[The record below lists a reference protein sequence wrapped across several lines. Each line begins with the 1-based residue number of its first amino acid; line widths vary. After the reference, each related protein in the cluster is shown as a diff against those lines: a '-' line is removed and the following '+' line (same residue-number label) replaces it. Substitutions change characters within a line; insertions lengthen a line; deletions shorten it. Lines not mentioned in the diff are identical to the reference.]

1 MNINHMILKNLKKNL
16 KNYYLYVFA
25 LVFSVGLYF
34 SFVTLQYNPGV
45 DNMET
50 SAKMTAA
57 IKAASVMLVVIVTVF
72 LVYANSIFIKRRG
85 KEIGLFQLIG
95 MTKGR
100 IFRILT
106 VENLLIYIGSMIIG
120 IFVGFSFSKLIQMV
134 LFKATGIDG
143 VASLNFST
151 AAFVQT
157 VIVFFAIFGVIM
169 LTNWIFIKAQ
179 SILSL
184 FRVTSKTE
192 DRIKGISIR
201 EIIMGVLGLVLIIAG
216 YYLSSK
222 MFDGDFSEMTELLIV
237 MIFILGSVILG
248 TYLFYKGSIRF
259 VANLLRKRKE
269 GYLNINDV
277 LSLSSIM
284 FRMKSNSLLLTI
296 ITTVSALAIALSSLS
311 YISYYS
317 AEKTAKQNIPDHFSL
332 AEEQNVNRFKKELN
346 EKGYDFTTNELDV
359 LQVTVLTKD
368 IVAKQPSNTAF
379 DASEM
384 ILPVI
389 SDETLTDID
398 VSPDEAVFTGFSK
411 ILDTVISFENEGIIQ
426 LKGKEEVTAQNYL
439 GLKQDYIL
447 PYSYSNGGLP
457 TVIVDETTFASLQK
471 DIDEEIQDKPFTYV
485 GYNLENDSKLPEAT
499 DLFQSLSFE
508 DDQGRSSQYEA
519 FQEQKENMGLIMFI
533 VGFLGLTFL
542 ITSGCILYFKQM
554 NEGEEERPNYT
565 VLRKLG
571 FTQSDLSRGIRGK
584 QMVNFGIPLV
594 VGLLHGYFA
603 VRSGWFFFGTELYTP
618 MLIVMGI
625 YTLLYSIF
633 GGLSV
638 VYYKKVI
645 REAL

>member
-1 MNINHMILKNLKKNL
+1 MNINQMVIKNLKKNL

-25 LVFSVGLYF
+25 LIFSVGLYF
-34 SFVTLQYNPGV
+34 SFVTLQYDPGI
-45 DNMET
+45 DNAET
-50 SAKMTAA
+50 SLKMAAA
-57 IKAASVMLVVIVTVF
+57 IRTASVMLVIIVTVF

-106 VENLLIYIGSMIIG
+106 VENLLIYTGSMTIG

-134 LFKATGIDG
+134 LFKLTGISE
-143 VASLNFST
+143 VASLNFSP
-151 AAFVQT
+151 AALLQT

-184 FRVTSKTE
+184 FHVTSKSE
-192 DRIKGISIR
+192 ERIKNISFR
-201 EIIMGVLGLVLIIAG
+201 EIIMGVLGLALVMAG
-216 YYLSSK
+216 YYVSSK
-222 MFDGDFSEMTELLIV
+222 LFDGDFSAMSELLNV
-237 MIFILGSVILG
+237 MGFILGSVIIG

-259 VANLLRKRKE
+259 VANLIRKRKD

-332 AEEQNVNRFKKELN
+332 ADEQNANRFEKELK
-346 EKGYDFTTNELDV
+346 EKGYKFSTNEIDV
-359 LQVTVLTKD
+359 LQANVVTKEILV
-368 IVAKQPSNTAF
+368 KQQSGTAF

-384 ILPVI
+384 VLPVI
-389 SDETLTDID
+389 SDQSLKDID
-398 VSPDEAVFTGFSK
+398 VSADEAIFTGFSK
-411 ILDTVISFENEGIIQ
+411 ILDSVISFDSDGAIHIEGKDKVIDQ
-426 LKGKEEVTAQNYL
+426 DYL
-439 GLKQDYIL
+439 GLKNNYIL
-447 PYSYSNGGLP
+447 PYSYSHGGLP
-457 TVIVDETTFASLQK
+457 TVVVDETTFASLQK
-471 DIDEEIQDKPFTYV
+471 DMDEEIQDEPLTYF
-485 GYNLENDSKLPEAT
+485 GFNLENNSELPKAT
-499 DLFQSLSFE
+499 ELFQSLSF
-508 DDQGRSSQYEA
+508 DHDQGKSSQYQT

-565 VLRKLG
+565 ILRKLG
-571 FTQSDLSRGIRGK
+571 FTQVDLSRGIRGK
-584 QMVNFGIPLV
+584 QLVNFGIPLV

-633 GGLSV
+633 GGLSF

>member
-1 MNINHMILKNLKKNL
+1 MNINHIILKNLKKNM

-25 LVFSVGLYF
+25 LIFSVGLYF
-34 SFVTLQYNPGV
+34 SFVTLQYDPGV

-57 IKAASVMLVVIVTVF
+57 IRAASIMLVVIVTVF
-72 LVYANSIFIKRRG
+72 LIYANSIFIKRRG

-106 VENLLIYIGSMIIG
+106 VENLLIYIGSMAIG
-120 IFVGFSFSKLIQMV
+120 IFVGFAFSKLIQMI

-143 VASLNFST
+143 VASLNFSS
-151 AAFVQT
+151 AALLQT

-184 FRVTSKTE
+184 FHVTSKSE
-192 DRIKGISIR
+192 ERIKNISIR
-201 EIIMGVLGLVLIIAG
+201 EVIMGVLGLILIMAG
-216 YYLSSK
+216 YYVSSRL
-222 MFDGDFSEMTELLIV
+222 FDGDFSAMNELLFA
-237 MIFILGSVILG
+237 MAFILGSVILG

-259 VANLLRKRKE
+259 VANLIRKRKE

-317 AEKTAKQNIPDHFSL
+317 AEKTSKQNIPDHFSL
-332 AEEQNVNRFKKELN
+332 AEEQNAAIFEKELKA
-346 EKGYDFTTNELDV
+346 KGYDFTTKEMEV
-359 LQVTVLTKD
+359 LQATVLTEE
-368 IVAKQPSNTAF
+368 ILAKQQSGTAF

-384 ILPVI
+384 VLPII
-389 SDETLTDID
+389 SDQTLEEID
-398 VSPDEAVFTGFSK
+398 VSSNEAVFTGFSK
-411 ILDTVISFENEGIIQ
+411 ILESVIRFDNAGVIQ
-426 LKGKEEVTAQNYL
+426 IEGKEKVIAQDYL
-439 GLKQDYIL
+439 GLKSDYIL
-447 PYSYSNGGLP
+447 PYSYSDGGLP

-471 DIDEEIQDKPFTYV
+471 DMDEEIQDEPLTYF
-485 GYNLENDSKLPEAT
+485 GFNLVNQSTLPGAT
-499 DLFQSLSFE
+499 ELFQSLSFE
-508 DDQGRSSQYEA
+508 QDQGNSSQYQS

-571 FTQSDLSRGIRGK
+571 FTQADLSRGIRGK
-584 QMVNFGIPLV
+584 QFVNFGIPLV

-618 MLIVMGI
+618 MLMVMGI

-633 GGLSV
+633 GWLSV
-638 VYYKKVI
+638 VYYKKII

>member
-1 MNINHMILKNLKKNL
+1 MNINHIILKNLKKNM

-25 LVFSVGLYF
+25 LIFSVGLYF
-34 SFVTLQYNPGV
+34 SFVTLQYDPGV
-45 DNMET
+45 ENMET

-57 IKAASVMLVVIVTVF
+57 IRAASIMLVVIVTVF

-106 VENLLIYIGSMIIG
+106 VENLLIYIGSMSLG
-120 IFVGFSFSKLIQMV
+120 IFVGFAFSKLIQMI

-143 VASLNFST
+143 VASLNFSS
-151 AAFVQT
+151 AALLQT
-157 VIVFFAIFGVIM
+157 VIVFFAIFGIIL

-184 FRVTSKTE
+184 FHVTSKSE
-192 DRIKGISIR
+192 ERIKNISIR
-201 EIIMGVLGLVLIIAG
+201 EIILGVLGLILIIAG
-216 YYLSSK
+216 YYVSSRL
-222 MFDGDFSEMTELLIV
+222 FDGDFSDMNELLFA
-237 MIFILGSVILG
+237 MAFILGSVILG

-259 VANLLRKRKE
+259 VANLIRKRKE

-317 AEKTAKQNIPDHFSL
+317 AEKTSKQNIPDHFSL
-332 AEEQNVNRFKKELN
+332 AEEQNAAMFEKEL
-346 EKGYDFTTNELDV
+346 KARGYDFTTKEMEV
-359 LQVTVLTKD
+359 LQATVLTEE
-368 IVAKQPSNTAF
+368 ILTKQQSGTAF

-384 ILPVI
+384 VLPVI
-389 SDETLTDID
+389 SDQTLEEID
-398 VSPDEAVFTGFSK
+398 VSSNEAVFTGFSK
-411 ILDTVISFENEGIIQ
+411 ILESVIRFDNAGVIQ
-426 LKGKEEVTAQNYL
+426 IEGKEKVIAQDYL
-439 GLKQDYIL
+439 GLKSDYIL
-447 PYSYSNGGLP
+447 PYSYSDGGLP
-457 TVIVDETTFASLQK
+457 TVVVDETTFASLQK
-471 DIDEEIQDKPFTYV
+471 DMDEEIQDEPLTYF
-485 GYNLENDSKLPEAT
+485 GYNLVNQSTLPEAT
-499 DLFQSLSFE
+499 ELFQSLSF
-508 DDQGRSSQYEA
+508 DHDQGKSSQYQS

-571 FTQSDLSRGIRGK
+571 FTQADLSRGIRGK
-584 QMVNFGIPLV
+584 QLVNFGIPLV

-618 MLIVMGI
+618 MLIVTGI

-638 VYYKKVI
+638 AYYKKVI

>member
-25 LVFSVGLYF
+25 LIFSVGLYF
-34 SFVTLQYNPGV
+34 SFVTLQYDPGV

-50 SAKMTAA
+50 STKMAAA
-57 IKAASVMLVVIVTVF
+57 IRAASVMLVVIVTVF

-106 VENLLIYIGSMIIG
+106 IENLLIYIGSMLIG

-192 DRIKGISIR
+192 GRMKGISVR
-201 EIIMGVLGLVLIIAG
+201 EITMGVLGLVLIITG
-216 YYLSSK
+216 YYVSSK
-222 MFDGDFSEMTELLIV
+222 LFDGDFSEMNELLLV

-248 TYLFYKGSIRF
+248 TYFFYKGSIRF

-332 AEEQNVNRFKKELN
+332 AEEQNVNRFEKELK

-359 LQVTVLTKD
+359 LQATVLTKD

-439 GLKQDYIL
+439 GLKQNYIL
-447 PYSYSNGGLP
+447 PYTYSDGGLP
-457 TVIVDETTFASLQK
+457 TVVVDETTFVALQK
-471 DIDEEIQDKPFTYV
+471 DMDEEIQDEPITYT
-485 GYNLENDSKLPEAT
+485 GFNLKNDSPLPGAT

-519 FQEQKENMGLIMFI
+519 FQQQKENMGLIMFI

-571 FTQSDLSRGIRGK
+571 FTQADLSRGIRGK

-594 VGLLHGYFA
+594 IGILHGYFA

-625 YTLLYSIF
+625 YTFLYSIF

-638 VYYKKVI
+638 AYYKKVI

>member
-34 SFVTLQYNPGV
+34 SFVTLQYDPGV
-45 DNMET
+45 NNMET
-50 SAKMTAA
+50 SAKMAAA
-57 IKAASVMLVVIVTVF
+57 IRAASVMLVVIVTVF

-106 VENLLIYIGSMIIG
+106 VENFLIYIGSMIIG

-192 DRIKGISIR
+192 ERIKGISVW
-201 EIIMGVLGLVLIIAG
+201 EITMGLLGLVLILTG
-216 YYLSSK
+216 YYVSSK
-222 MFDGDFSEMTELLIV
+222 LFDGDFSAMNELLLV

-296 ITTVSALAIALSSLS
+296 ITTVSALAIALTSLS

-332 AEEQNVNRFKKELN
+332 AEEQNVNRFEKELN
-346 EKGYDFTTNELDV
+346 EKGYDFTINELDV

-368 IVAKQPSNTAF
+368 IVAKQPANTAF

-426 LKGKEEVTAQNYL
+426 LKGNEEVTAQNYL

-447 PYSYSNGGLP
+447 PYTYSNGGLP
-457 TVIVDETTFASLQK
+457 TVVIDEMTFVALQK
-471 DIDEEIQDKPFTYV
+471 DMDEEIQDEPLTYTGFNV
-485 GYNLENDSKLPEAT
+485 ENDSTLPEAT

-508 DDQGRSSQYEA
+508 GDQGRSSQYEA

-571 FTQSDLSRGIRGK
+571 FTQADLSRGIRGK

-594 VGLLHGYFA
+594 VGILHGYFA
-603 VRSGWFFFGTELYTP
+603 IRSGWFFFGTELYTP

>member
-1 MNINHMILKNLKKNL
+1 MILKNLKKNL

-34 SFVTLQYNPGV
+34 SFVTLQYDPGV

-50 SAKMTAA
+50 SAKMAAA
-57 IKAASVMLVVIVTVF
+57 IRAASVMLVVIVTVF

-179 SILSL
+179 SILAL

-192 DRIKGISIR
+192 GRIKGISVR
-201 EIIMGVLGLVLIIAG
+201 EIIMGLLGLVLIIAG
-216 YYLSSK
+216 YYVSSK
-222 MFDGDFSEMTELLIV
+222 LFDGDFSDMNELLLV
-237 MIFILGSVILG
+237 MMFILGSVILG

-296 ITTVSALAIALSSLS
+296 ITTVSALAIALTSLS

-332 AEEQNVNRFKKELN
+332 AEDQNVNRFEKELN

-359 LQVTVLTKD
+359 LQATVLTKD

-447 PYSYSNGGLP
+447 PYTYSDGGLP
-457 TVIVDETTFASLQK
+457 TVVVDETTFVALQK
-471 DIDEEIQDKPFTYV
+471 DMDKEIQNEPFTYT
-485 GYNLENDSKLPEAT
+485 GFNLKNDSKLPEAT
-499 DLFQSLSFE
+499 NLFESLSFE
-508 DDQGRSSQYEA
+508 DDQGRSSQFEA
-519 FQEQKENMGLIMFI
+519 FQKQKENMGLIMFI

-571 FTQSDLSRGIRGK
+571 FTQADLSRGIRGK

-594 VGLLHGYFA
+594 VGILHGYFA
-603 VRSGWFFFGTELYTP
+603 IRSGWFFFGTELYTP

-633 GGLSV
+633 GALSV

>member
-25 LVFSVGLYF
+25 LIFSVGLYF
-34 SFVTLQYNPGV
+34 SFVTLQYDPGV
-45 DNMET
+45 NNMET
-50 SAKMTAA
+50 SAKMAAA
-57 IKAASVMLVVIVTVF
+57 IRAASVMLVVIVTVF

-106 VENLLIYIGSMIIG
+106 IENLLIYIGSMIIG

-134 LFKATGIDG
+134 LFKAAGIDG

-216 YYLSSK
+216 YYVSSK

-237 MIFILGSVILG
+237 MVFILGSVILG

-296 ITTVSALAIALSSLS
+296 ITTVSALAIALTSLS

-332 AEEQNVNRFKKELN
+332 AEEQNVNRFEKELN
-346 EKGYDFTTNELDV
+346 EKGYDFTINELDV
-359 LQVTVLTKD
+359 LQATVLTKD
-368 IVAKQPSNTAF
+368 IVAKQPSNNAF

-411 ILDTVISFENEGIIQ
+411 ILDTVISFENEGTIQ
-426 LKGKEEVTAQNYL
+426 LKGKEEVTAQHYL

-447 PYSYSNGGLP
+447 PYIYSDGGLP
-457 TVIVDETTFASLQK
+457 TVVVDETTFVALQK
-471 DIDEEIQDKPFTYV
+471 DMDEEIQDEPLTYT
-485 GYNLENDSKLPEAT
+485 GLNLENESTLPEAT

-508 DDQGRSSQYEA
+508 EDQGRSSQYEA

-571 FTQSDLSRGIRGK
+571 FTQADLSRGIRGK

-594 VGLLHGYFA
+594 VGILHGYFA
-603 VRSGWFFFGTELYTP
+603 IRSGWFFFGTELYTP

-633 GGLSV
+633 GALSV

>member
-1 MNINHMILKNLKKNL
+1 MSINHMILKNLKKNL

-25 LVFSVGLYF
+25 LIFSVGLYF
-34 SFVTLQYNPGV
+34 SFVTLQYDPGV

-106 VENLLIYIGSMIIG
+106 IENLLIYIASMIIG

-143 VASLNFST
+143 VASLNFSSE
-151 AAFVQT
+151 AFVQT

-179 SILSL
+179 SILAL

-192 DRIKGISIR
+192 DRIKGITIR
-201 EIIMGVLGLVLIIAG
+201 EIIMGVLGLVLIITG
-216 YYLSSK
+216 YYVSSK

-237 MIFILGSVILG
+237 MVFILGSVILG

-332 AEEQNVNRFKKELN
+332 SKAQNATLFEEELKAKGYEFTTKEL
-346 EKGYDFTTNELDV
+346 DI

-368 IVAKQPSNTAF
+368 ILEKQPSSTAF

-389 SDETLTDID
+389 SDENITDID
-398 VSPDEAVFTGFSK
+398 VSPKEAVFTGFSK
-411 ILDTVISFENEGIIQ
+411 ILDTVISFENGGIIQ
-426 LKGKEEVTAQNYL
+426 LKGKENVTAQNYL
-439 GLKQDYIL
+439 GMKQDYIL
-447 PYSYSNGGLP
+447 PYTYSDGGLP
-457 TVIVDETTFASLQK
+457 TVVVDKTTFAALQK
-471 DIDEEIQDKPFTYV
+471 DMDEEIQDEPFTYI
-485 GYNLENDSKLPEAT
+485 GFNLQNDAKLPEAT
-499 DLFQSLSFE
+499 DLFHSLSFKE
-508 DDQGRSSQYEA
+508 DQGKNSQYES
-519 FQEQKENMGLIMFI
+519 FVQQKENMGLIMFI

-571 FTQSDLSRGIRGK
+571 FTQTDLSRGIRGK
-584 QMVNFGIPLV
+584 QLVNFGIPLV

-618 MLIVMGI
+618 MLMVMGI

>member
-1 MNINHMILKNLKKNL
+1 MNINHIILKNLKKNM

-25 LVFSVGLYF
+25 LIFSVGLYF
-34 SFVTLQYNPGV
+34 SFVTLQYDPGV
-45 DNMET
+45 ENMET

-57 IKAASVMLVVIVTVF
+57 IRAASIMLVVIVTVF
-72 LVYANSIFIKRRG
+72 LVYASSIFIKRRG

-106 VENLLIYIGSMIIG
+106 VENLLIYIGSMSLG
-120 IFVGFSFSKLIQMV
+120 IFVGFAFSKLIQMI
-134 LFKATGIDG
+134 LFKATGIKG
-143 VASLNFST
+143 VATLNFSS
-151 AAFVQT
+151 AALLQT
-157 VIVFFAIFGVIM
+157 VIVFFVIFGIIL

-184 FRVTSKTE
+184 FHVTSKSE
-192 DRIKGISIR
+192 ERIKNISIR
-201 EIIMGVLGLVLIIAG
+201 EIIMGVLGLILIIAG
-216 YYLSSK
+216 YYVSSRL
-222 MFDGDFSEMTELLIV
+222 FDGDFSAMNELLFA
-237 MIFILGSVILG
+237 MAFILGSVILG

-259 VANLLRKRKE
+259 VANLIRKRKE

-317 AEKTAKQNIPDHFSL
+317 AEKTSKQNIPDHFSL
-332 AEEQNVNRFKKELN
+332 AEEQNAAIFEKEL
-346 EKGYDFTTNELDV
+346 KARDYDFTTKEMEV
-359 LQVTVLTKD
+359 LQASVLTEE
-368 IVAKQPSNTAF
+368 ILTKQQSGTAF

-384 ILPVI
+384 VLPVI
-389 SDETLTDID
+389 SDQTLEEID
-398 VSPDEAVFTGFSK
+398 VSSNEAVFTGFSK
-411 ILDTVISFENEGIIQ
+411 ILESVIRFDNAGVIQ
-426 LKGKEEVTAQNYL
+426 IKGKEKVIAQDYL
-439 GLKQDYIL
+439 GLKSDYIL
-447 PYSYSNGGLP
+447 PYSYSDGGLP
-457 TVIVDETTFASLQK
+457 TVVVDETTFASLQK
-471 DIDEEIQDKPFTYV
+471 DMDEEIQDEPLTYF
-485 GYNLENDSKLPEAT
+485 GYNLVNQSTLPEAT
-499 DLFQSLSFE
+499 ELFQSLSFE
-508 DDQGRSSQYEA
+508 QDQGNSSQYQS

-571 FTQSDLSRGIRGK
+571 FTQADLSRGIRGK
-584 QMVNFGIPLV
+584 QLVNFGTPLV

>member
-34 SFVTLQYNPGV
+34 SFVTLQYDPGV

-50 SAKMTAA
+50 SAKMAAA
-57 IKAASVMLVVIVTVF
+57 IRAASVMLVVIVTVF

-106 VENLLIYIGSMIIG
+106 IENMLIYIGSMIIG

-192 DRIKGISIR
+192 GRMKGISVR
-201 EIIMGVLGLVLIIAG
+201 EIIMGLLGLVLIIAG
-216 YYLSSK
+216 YYVSSK
-222 MFDGDFSEMTELLIV
+222 LFDGDFSEMNELLLV
-237 MIFILGSVILG
+237 MIFILASVILG
-248 TYLFYKGSIRF
+248 TYFFYKGSIRF

-296 ITTVSALAIALSSLS
+296 ITTVSALAIALISLS

-332 AEEQNVNRFKKELN
+332 AEEQNVNRFEKELN
-346 EKGYDFTTNELDV
+346 EKGYDFTINELDV
-359 LQVTVLTKD
+359 LQAKVLTKD
-368 IVAKQPSNTAF
+368 IVAKKPSNTAF

-411 ILDTVISFENEGIIQ
+411 ILDTVISFEDEGIIQ
-426 LKGKEEVTAQNYL
+426 IEGKEEVTAQKYL

-447 PYSYSNGGLP
+447 PYTYSDGGLP
-457 TVIVDETTFASLQK
+457 TVVIDEMTFVALQK
-471 DIDEEIQDKPFTYV
+471 DMDEEIQDEPLTYTGFNV
-485 GYNLENDSKLPEAT
+485 ENDSKLPEAT

-571 FTQSDLSRGIRGK
+571 FTQADLSRGIRGK

-594 VGLLHGYFA
+594 VGILHGYFA
-603 VRSGWFFFGTELYTP
+603 IRSGWFFFGTELYTP

-633 GGLSV
+633 GALSV

>member
-1 MNINHMILKNLKKNL
+1 MNINHIILKNLKKNM

-25 LVFSVGLYF
+25 LIFSVGLYF
-34 SFVTLQYNPGV
+34 SFVTLQYDPGV
-45 DNMET
+45 ENMET

-57 IKAASVMLVVIVTVF
+57 IRATSIMLVVIVTVF

-106 VENLLIYIGSMIIG
+106 VENLLIYIGSMSLG
-120 IFVGFSFSKLIQMV
+120 IFVGFAFSKLIQMI
-134 LFKATGIDG
+134 LFKATGIKG
-143 VASLNFST
+143 VATLNFSS
-151 AAFVQT
+151 AALLQT
-157 VIVFFAIFGVIM
+157 VIVFFVIFGIIL

-184 FRVTSKTE
+184 FHVTSKSE
-192 DRIKGISIR
+192 ERIKNISIR
-201 EIIMGVLGLVLIIAG
+201 EIIMGVLGLILIIAG
-216 YYLSSK
+216 YYVSSRL
-222 MFDGDFSEMTELLIV
+222 FDGDFSAMNELLFA
-237 MIFILGSVILG
+237 MAFILGSVILG

-259 VANLLRKRKE
+259 VANLIRKRKE

-317 AEKTAKQNIPDHFSL
+317 AEKTSKQNIPDHFSL
-332 AEEQNVNRFKKELN
+332 AEEQNAAIFEKEL
-346 EKGYDFTTNELDV
+346 KARDYDFTTKEMEV
-359 LQVTVLTKD
+359 LQASVLTEE
-368 IVAKQPSNTAF
+368 ILTKQQSGTAF

-384 ILPVI
+384 VLPVI
-389 SDETLTDID
+389 SDQTLEEID
-398 VSPDEAVFTGFSK
+398 VSSNEAVFTGFSK
-411 ILDTVISFENEGIIQ
+411 ILESVIRFDNAGVIQ
-426 LKGKEEVTAQNYL
+426 IKGKEKVIAQDYL
-439 GLKQDYIL
+439 GLKSDYIL
-447 PYSYSNGGLP
+447 PYSYSDGGLP
-457 TVIVDETTFASLQK
+457 TVVVDETTFASLQK
-471 DIDEEIQDKPFTYV
+471 DMDEEIQDEPLTYF
-485 GYNLENDSKLPEAT
+485 GYNLVNQSTLPEAT
-499 DLFQSLSFE
+499 ELFQSLSFE
-508 DDQGRSSQYEA
+508 QDQGNSSQYQS

-571 FTQSDLSRGIRGK
+571 FTQADLSRGIRGK
-584 QMVNFGIPLV
+584 QLVNFGIPLV

>member
-1 MNINHMILKNLKKNL
+1 MSINHMILKNLKKNL

-34 SFVTLQYNPGV
+34 SFVTLQYDPGV

-50 SAKMTAA
+50 SAKMSAA

-106 VENLLIYIGSMIIG
+106 IENLLIYIGSMFIG

-134 LFKATGIDG
+134 LFKATGIEG

-151 AAFVQT
+151 EAFVQT
-157 VIVFFAIFGVIM
+157 VIVFIAIFGVIM

-192 DRIKGISIR
+192 DRIKGISIL
-201 EIIMGVLGLVLIIAG
+201 EIIMGVLGLVLIITG
-216 YYLSSK
+216 YYVSSK

-237 MIFILGSVILG
+237 MVFILGSVILG

-332 AEEQNVNRFKKELN
+332 SKEQNATLFEEELKA
-346 EKGYDFTTNELDV
+346 KGYEFNKKELDV

-368 IVAKQPSNTAF
+368 ILAKQPSNAAF
-379 DASEM
+379 DASKM
-384 ILPVI
+384 VLPVI
-389 SDETLTDID
+389 SDVSIPDID
-398 VSPDEAVFTGFSK
+398 VSREEAVFTGFSK
-411 ILDTVISFENEGIIQ
+411 ILDTVISFENGGIIQ
-426 LKGKEEVTAQNYL
+426 LEGKEDGTAQKYL
-439 GLKQDYIL
+439 GMKQDYIL
-447 PYSYSNGGLP
+447 PYSYSAGGLP
-457 TVIVDETTFASLQK
+457 TVVVDQTTFAALQK
-471 DIDEEIQDKPFTYV
+471 DRDEEIQDEPLTYI
-485 GYNLENDSKLPEAT
+485 GFNLQNDAELAEAT
-499 DLFQSLSFE
+499 ELFQSLSFE
-508 DDQGRSSQYEA
+508 DDQGKSSQYEA
-519 FQEQKENMGLIMFI
+519 FVQQKENMGLIMFI

-603 VRSGWFFFGTELYTP
+603 VRSGWFFFGTEFYTP

-633 GGLSV
+633 GALSV

>member
-34 SFVTLQYNPGV
+34 SFVTLQYDPGV

-50 SAKMTAA
+50 SAKMAAA
-57 IKAASVMLVVIVTVF
+57 IRAASVMLVVIVTVF

-179 SILSL
+179 SILAL

-192 DRIKGISIR
+192 GRIKGISVR
-201 EIIMGVLGLVLIIAG
+201 EIIMGLLGLVLIIAG
-216 YYLSSK
+216 YYVSSK
-222 MFDGDFSEMTELLIV
+222 LFDGDFSDMNELLLV
-237 MIFILGSVILG
+237 MMFILGSVILG

-296 ITTVSALAIALSSLS
+296 ITTVSALAIALTSLS

-332 AEEQNVNRFKKELN
+332 AEDQNVNRFEKELN

-359 LQVTVLTKD
+359 LQATVLTKD

-447 PYSYSNGGLP
+447 PYTYSDGGLP
-457 TVIVDETTFASLQK
+457 TVVVDETTFVALQK
-471 DIDEEIQDKPFTYV
+471 DMDKEIQNEPFTYT
-485 GYNLENDSKLPEAT
+485 GFNLKNDSKLPEAT
-499 DLFQSLSFE
+499 NLFESLSFE
-508 DDQGRSSQYEA
+508 DDQGRSSQFEA
-519 FQEQKENMGLIMFI
+519 FQKQKENMGLIMFI

-571 FTQSDLSRGIRGK
+571 FTQADLSRGIRGK

-594 VGLLHGYFA
+594 VGILHGYFA
-603 VRSGWFFFGTELYTP
+603 IRSGWFFFGTELYTP

-633 GGLSV
+633 GALSV

>member
-34 SFVTLQYNPGV
+34 SFVTLQYDPGV

-50 SAKMTAA
+50 SAKMAAA
-57 IKAASVMLVVIVTVF
+57 IRAASVMLVVIVTVF

-192 DRIKGISIR
+192 ERIKGISIR
-201 EIIMGVLGLVLIIAG
+201 EIIMGLLGLVLIIAG
-216 YYLSSK
+216 YYVSSK

-237 MIFILGSVILG
+237 MVFILGSVILG

-296 ITTVSALAIALSSLS
+296 ITTVSALAIALTSLS

-332 AEEQNVNRFKKELN
+332 AEEQNVNRFEKELN
-346 EKGYDFTTNELDV
+346 EKGYDFTINELDV
-359 LQVTVLTKD
+359 LQAKVLTKD
-368 IVAKQPSNTAF
+368 IVAKKPSNTAF

-411 ILDTVISFENEGIIQ
+411 ILDTVISFEDEGIIQ
-426 LKGKEEVTAQNYL
+426 IEGKEEVTAQKYL

-447 PYSYSNGGLP
+447 PYTYSDGGLP
-457 TVIVDETTFASLQK
+457 TVVVDEATFVALKK
-471 DIDEEIQDKPFTYV
+471 DMDKEIQDEPLTYTGFNV
-485 GYNLENDSKLPEAT
+485 ENDSTLPEAT

-508 DDQGRSSQYEA
+508 GDQGRSSQYEA

-571 FTQSDLSRGIRGK
+571 FTQEDLARGIRGK

-594 VGLLHGYFA
+594 VGILHGYFA
-603 VRSGWFFFGTELYTP
+603 IRSGWFFFGTELYTP

>member
-1 MNINHMILKNLKKNL
+1 
-16 KNYYLYVFA
+16 
-25 LVFSVGLYF
+25 
-34 SFVTLQYNPGV
+34 
-45 DNMET
+45 MET
-50 SAKMTAA
+50 SAKMAAA
-57 IKAASVMLVVIVTVF
+57 IRAASVMLVVIVTVF

-106 VENLLIYIGSMIIG
+106 VENFLIYIGSMIIG

-192 DRIKGISIR
+192 ERIKGISVW
-201 EIIMGVLGLVLIIAG
+201 EITMGLLGLVLILTG
-216 YYLSSK
+216 YYVSSK
-222 MFDGDFSEMTELLIV
+222 LFDGDFSAMNELLLV

-296 ITTVSALAIALSSLS
+296 ITTVSALAIALTSLS

-332 AEEQNVNRFKKELN
+332 AEEQNVNRFEKELN
-346 EKGYDFTTNELDV
+346 EKGYDFTINELDV

-368 IVAKQPSNTAF
+368 IVAKQPANTAF

-426 LKGKEEVTAQNYL
+426 LKGNEEVTAQNYL

-447 PYSYSNGGLP
+447 PYTYSNGGLP
-457 TVIVDETTFASLQK
+457 TVVIDEMTFVALQK
-471 DIDEEIQDKPFTYV
+471 DMDEEIQDEPLTYTGFNV
-485 GYNLENDSKLPEAT
+485 ENDSTLPEAT

-508 DDQGRSSQYEA
+508 GDQGRSSQYEA

-571 FTQSDLSRGIRGK
+571 FTQADLSRGIRGK

-594 VGLLHGYFA
+594 VGILHGYFA
-603 VRSGWFFFGTELYTP
+603 IRSGWFFFGTELYTP

>member
-1 MNINHMILKNLKKNL
+1 MSINHMILKNLKKNL

-34 SFVTLQYNPGV
+34 SFVTLQYDPGV

-50 SAKMTAA
+50 SAKMSAA

-106 VENLLIYIGSMIIG
+106 IENLLIYIGSMFIG

-134 LFKATGIDG
+134 LFKATGIEG

-151 AAFVQT
+151 EAFVQT
-157 VIVFFAIFGVIM
+157 VIVFIAIFGVIM

-192 DRIKGISIR
+192 DRIKGISIL
-201 EIIMGVLGLVLIIAG
+201 EIIMGVLGLVLIITG
-216 YYLSSK
+216 YYVSSK

-237 MIFILGSVILG
+237 MVFILGSVILG

-332 AEEQNVNRFKKELN
+332 SKEQNATLFEEELKA
-346 EKGYDFTTNELDV
+346 KGYEFNKKELDV

-368 IVAKQPSNTAF
+368 ILAKQPSNAAF

-384 ILPVI
+384 VLPVI
-389 SDETLTDID
+389 SDASIPDID
-398 VSPDEAVFTGFSK
+398 VSREEAVFTGFSK
-411 ILDTVISFENEGIIQ
+411 ILDTVISFENGGIIQ
-426 LKGKEEVTAQNYL
+426 LEGKEDGTAQKYL
-439 GLKQDYIL
+439 GMKQDYIL
-447 PYSYSNGGLP
+447 PYSYSAGGLP
-457 TVIVDETTFASLQK
+457 TVVVDQTTFAALQK
-471 DIDEEIQDKPFTYV
+471 DRDEEIQDEPLTYI
-485 GYNLENDSKLPEAT
+485 GFNLQNDAELAEAT
-499 DLFQSLSFE
+499 ELFQSLSFE
-508 DDQGRSSQYEA
+508 DDQGKSSQYEA
-519 FQEQKENMGLIMFI
+519 FVQQKENMGLIMFI

-603 VRSGWFFFGTELYTP
+603 VRSGWFFFGTEFYTP

-633 GGLSV
+633 GALSV

>member
-1 MNINHMILKNLKKNL
+1 MILKNLKKNL

-34 SFVTLQYNPGV
+34 SFVTLQYDPGV
-45 DNMET
+45 NNMET
-50 SAKMTAA
+50 SAKMAAA
-57 IKAASVMLVVIVTVF
+57 IRAASVMLVVIVTVF

-192 DRIKGISIR
+192 ERIKGISVW
-201 EIIMGVLGLVLIIAG
+201 EITMGLLGLVLILTG
-216 YYLSSK
+216 YYVSSK
-222 MFDGDFSEMTELLIV
+222 LFDGDFSAMNELLLV

-296 ITTVSALAIALSSLS
+296 ITTVSALAIALTSLS

-332 AEEQNVNRFKKELN
+332 AEEQNVNRFEKELN
-346 EKGYDFTTNELDV
+346 EKGYDFTINELDV

-426 LKGKEEVTAQNYL
+426 LKGNEEVTAQNYL

-447 PYSYSNGGLP
+447 PYTYSNGGLP
-457 TVIVDETTFASLQK
+457 TVVIDEMTFVALQK
-471 DIDEEIQDKPFTYV
+471 DMDEEIQDEPLTYTGFNV
-485 GYNLENDSKLPEAT
+485 ENDSTLPEAT

-508 DDQGRSSQYEA
+508 GDQGRSSQYEA
-519 FQEQKENMGLIMFI
+519 FQEQKENIGLIMFI

-571 FTQSDLSRGIRGK
+571 FTQADLSRGIRGK

-594 VGLLHGYFA
+594 VGILHGYFA
-603 VRSGWFFFGTELYTP
+603 IRSGWFFFGTELYTP

>member
-1 MNINHMILKNLKKNL
+1 MSINHMILKNLKKNL

-34 SFVTLQYNPGV
+34 SFVTLQYDPGV

-50 SAKMTAA
+50 SAKMAAA

-106 VENLLIYIGSMIIG
+106 IENLLIYIGSMIIG

-143 VASLNFST
+143 VASLNFSSE
-151 AAFVQT
+151 AFMQT

-216 YYLSSK
+216 YYVSSK

-237 MIFILGSVILG
+237 MVFILGSVILG

-332 AEEQNVNRFKKELN
+332 SEEQNATLFEEELKA
-346 EKGYDFTTNELDV
+346 KGYEFTTKELDV

-368 IVAKQPSNTAF
+368 ILEKQPSSTAF

-389 SDETLTDID
+389 SDENLTDFD
-398 VSPDEAVFTGFSK
+398 VSPKEAVFTGFSK
-411 ILDTVISFENEGIIQ
+411 ILDTVISFENGGIIQ
-426 LKGKEEVTAQNYL
+426 LKGKKNVTAQNYL
-439 GLKQDYIL
+439 GMKQDYIL
-447 PYSYSNGGLP
+447 PYTYSDGGLP
-457 TVIVDETTFASLQK
+457 TVVVDKTTFAALQK
-471 DIDEEIQDKPFTYV
+471 DMDEEIQDEPFTYI
-485 GYNLENDSKLPEAT
+485 GFNLQNDAELEEAT

-508 DDQGRSSQYEA
+508 DDQGKSSQYEA
-519 FQEQKENMGLIMFI
+519 FVQQKENMGLIMFI

-594 VGLLHGYFA
+594 VGILHGYFA
-603 VRSGWFFFGTELYTP
+603 IRSGWFFFGTELYTP

-633 GGLSV
+633 GALSV

>member
-1 MNINHMILKNLKKNL
+1 MILKNLKKNL

-34 SFVTLQYNPGV
+34 SFVTLQYDPGV

-57 IKAASVMLVVIVTVF
+57 IRAASVMLVVIVTVF

-106 VENLLIYIGSMIIG
+106 LENLLIYIGSMIIG
-120 IFVGFSFSKLIQMV
+120 IFVGFSFSKLIQMI

-151 AAFVQT
+151 AAFGQT
-157 VIVFFAIFGVIM
+157 VIVFFAIFSVIM

-179 SILSL
+179 SILAL
-184 FRVTSKTE
+184 FRITSKTE
-192 DRIKGISIR
+192 DRIIGISVR
-201 EIIMGVLGLVLIIAG
+201 EIIMGVLGLILIIAG
-216 YYLSSK
+216 YYVSSK
-222 MFDGDFSEMTELLIV
+222 LFQGDFSEMTELLLV

-248 TYLFYKGSIRF
+248 TFLFYKGSIRF

-332 AEEQNVNRFKKELN
+332 AEEQNANRFEKELK
-346 EKGYDFTTNELDV
+346 EKGYEFTTNELDV

-368 IVAKQPSNTAF
+368 ILAKQPSNTTF

-389 SDETLTDID
+389 SDKTLKDID

-411 ILDTVISFENEGIIQ
+411 ILDTVISFENEGNLQIE
-426 LKGKEEVTAQNYL
+426 GKEEVTAQKYL

-447 PYSYSNGGLP
+447 PYFYSSGGLP
-457 TVIVDETTFASLQK
+457 TVVVDEITFAALQK
-471 DIDEEIQDKPFTYV
+471 DMDEEIQHEPFTYV
-485 GYNLENDSKLPEAT
+485 GFTLKNNSKLPEAT

-508 DDQGRSSQYEA
+508 DDQGRSSQYES

-533 VGFLGLTFL
+533 IGFLGLTFL

-571 FTQSDLSRGIRGK
+571 FTQTDLSRGIRGK

>member
-25 LVFSVGLYF
+25 LIFSVGLYF
-34 SFVTLQYNPGV
+34 SFVTLQYDPGV

-50 SAKMTAA
+50 STKMAAA
-57 IKAASVMLVVIVTVF
+57 IRAASVMLVVIVTVF

-106 VENLLIYIGSMIIG
+106 IENLLIYIGSMLIG

-192 DRIKGISIR
+192 GRMKGISVR
-201 EIIMGVLGLVLIIAG
+201 EITMGVLGLVLIITG
-216 YYLSSK
+216 YYVSSK
-222 MFDGDFSEMTELLIV
+222 LFDGDFSEMNELLLV

-248 TYLFYKGSIRF
+248 TYFFYKGSIRF

-332 AEEQNVNRFKKELN
+332 AEEQNVNRFEKELK

-359 LQVTVLTKD
+359 LQATVLTKD

-439 GLKQDYIL
+439 GLKQNYIL
-447 PYSYSNGGLP
+447 PYTYSDGGLP
-457 TVIVDETTFASLQK
+457 TVVVDETTFVALQK
-471 DIDEEIQDKPFTYV
+471 DMDEEIQDEPLTYTGFNV
-485 GYNLENDSKLPEAT
+485 ENDSKLPEAT

-571 FTQSDLSRGIRGK
+571 FTQADLSRGIRSK

-594 VGLLHGYFA
+594 VGILHGYFA

-625 YTLLYSIF
+625 YTFLYSIF
-633 GGLSV
+633 SGLSV
-638 VYYKKVI
+638 AYYKKVI